1 MPNVSF
7 AGSESPPKIE
17 LPDADVGMCFI
28 PCVSIGRFWAYPY
41 AAPTIERM
49 TNPMNQAALAAV
61 PLFPL
66 PNVVLF
72 PQAVLP
78 LHIFEER
85 YKLMVA
91 DAVKGARQIAMA
103 LLQPGW
109 EKNYHC
115 HPGID
120 PVVCVGTIL
129 SHERLADGRYN
140 LLLQGTTR
148 AKVIRESTEYP
159 YRLAELRPLIDEPV
173 MEIDLADE
181 RRQLALAFED
191 ERLFRTGIGRRF
203 HELLNG
209 PVPTATIADLIAF
222 NFLEDINL
230 KQSLL
235 AECNVRSRVSRT
247 VRSFIRLHS
256 LLRQSAPASFCREP
270 SLN

>member
-1 MPNVSF
+1 
-7 AGSESPPKIE
+7 
-17 LPDADVGMCFI
+17 
-28 PCVSIGRFWAYPY
+28 
-41 AAPTIERM
+41 M
-49 TNPMNQAALAAV
+49 TNPMDQSEMAEI

-78 LHIFEER
+78 LHIFEAR
-85 YKLMVA
+85 YKVMVA
-91 DAVKGARQIAMA
+91 DALRGSRRIAMA

-120 PVVCVGTIL
+120 PTVCVGTIL

-148 AKVIRESTEYP
+148 ATIIEEVQDQP
-159 YRLAELRPLIDEPV
+159 YRLAKLDPVIDIPV

-181 RRQLALAFED
+181 RRRLIDAFED
-191 ERLFRTGIGRRF
+191 QRLLETGIGRRF
-203 HELLNG
+203 HELLKG
-209 PVPTATIADLIAF
+209 DVSTSTIADLIAF
-222 NFLEDINL
+222 NFLEDLNL

-235 AECNVRSRVSRT
+235 ADNDVRHRVART
-247 VRSFIRLHS
+247 VRAFTKLRSFLQE
-256 LLRQSAPASFCREP
+256 LAPANFCKDP